1 MTVKSES
8 RVATIVASGA
18 LSFVF
23 NIGAACTGGIA
34 STSEMTH
41 HQNDYNARV

>member
-8 RVATIVASGA
+8 RVAAIVAREV
-18 LSFVF
+18 LSVVF

-34 STSEMTH
+34 SKSEMTH
-41 HQNDYNARV
+41 HQKDDNTRV